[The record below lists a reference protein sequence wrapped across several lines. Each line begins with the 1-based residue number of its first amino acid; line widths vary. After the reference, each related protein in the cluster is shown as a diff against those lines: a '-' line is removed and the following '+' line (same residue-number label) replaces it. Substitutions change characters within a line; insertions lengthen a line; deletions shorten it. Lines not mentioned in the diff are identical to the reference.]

1 MFHSLQLLESIKD
14 EKSLL
19 KSVKD
24 VKGQLQDTD
33 SLVDQGGSEGSEP
46 GCPRTR
52 NASVVHCAQSLLTK
66 PTMQRLRPETWLAER
81 LDERGLSQDEV

>member
-19 KSVKD
+19 KS

-52 NASVVHCAQSLLTK
+52 NACVVHCAQSLLTK